1 VWYVG
6 GAPVV
11 LLLFFALV
19 GAQVLLRG
27 TPVDRV
33 LDLDGRAASCR
44 TDAPEFA
51 TFAELAAHTRL
62 DPGVR
67 IERLENGAV
76 FSRLW
81 SDLRSARRS
90 ITILSYFA
98 KPGRVAEL
106 LAEILIERARAGV
119 SVFWV
124 RDAVG
129 SGPLSR
135 AWFDRLRSAGIRIA
149 VFRPVRW
156 YKLDRAINR
165 SHMRAIV
172 VDGATGYTG
181 GFGFD
186 DNWLGGSDGV
196 IEWRDCS
203 VRVMGPAVEK
213 LQSAF
218 IAHWAEAANE
228 LLIDDRL
235 LAACAGRD
243 PGGPEHGAGSPVG
256 EAADSVTDLPDGD
269 ITAGDVVRLAGV
281 MTSTAHPGTT
291 NAERLLALTVGAAR
305 DRLHITNAYFVPD
318 AEFIDM
324 LCDASRRGVDVRVL
338 TNGPHVD
345 VPIARFAGRRRYD
358 RLLSAGVR
366 IYEYEPTVLH
376 SKTVVADGMWC
387 SIGTVNFDN
396 RSLAFN
402 DEVSALILDE
412 SFGASMHATFLADL
426 EQATEIRLESFR
438 RRSIT
443 QQTKERFAD
452 LIWRWL

>member
-1 VWYVG
+1 VWIVG
-6 GAPVV
+6 WAFII

-33 LDLDGRAASCR
+33 LDLDGRATSCR
-44 TDAPEFA
+44 TDEPEFA
-51 TFAELAAHTRL
+51 VFAEFAAHTRL

-67 IERLENGAV
+67 IERLDNGAV
-76 FSRLW
+76 FPRLW
-81 SDLRSARRS
+81 SDLQTARRS

-98 KPGRVAEL
+98 KPGRVAER
-106 LAEILIERARAGV
+106 LADILIDRARAGV
-119 SVFWV
+119 AVFWV

-129 SGPLSR
+129 SGPLNR
-135 AWFDRLRSAGIRIA
+135 AWFDRLRSAGIHIA

-186 DNWLGGSDGV
+186 DNWLGDGEGKG
-196 IEWRDCS
+196 EWRDCN
-203 VRVMGPAVEK
+203 VRVTGVAVGR

-228 LLIDDRL
+228 LLVDNRL
-235 LAACAGRD
+235 LESCAVD
-243 PGGPEHGAGSPVG
+243 ETGGSAHGSASRVEATTEPTDGVAGDTVDAGS
-256 EAADSVTDLPDGD
+256 
-269 ITAGDVVRLAGV
+269 VVRLAGI
-281 MTSTAHPGTT
+281 MTSSAHPGTT
-291 NAERLLALTVGAAR
+291 NAERLLALTVGASR

-338 TNGPHVD
+338 TNGPRVD
-345 VPIARFAGRRRYD
+345 VPFARFAGRRRYD
-358 RLLSAGVR
+358 KLLAAGVH

-376 SKTVVADGMWC
+376 SKTVVADGIWC

-412 SFGASMHATFLADL
+412 AFGASMHATFMTDL
-426 EQATEIRLESFR
+426 ERATEIRLDGFR
-438 RRSIT
+438 RRSFAERA
-443 QQTKERFAD
+443 KERFAD

>member
-1 VWYVG
+1 MWIVG
-6 GAPVV
+6 GVV
-11 LLLFFALV
+11 VILLLFFALV

-33 LDLDGRAASCR
+33 LDLDGLAASCR
-44 TDAPEFA
+44 TDAPEFP
-51 TFAELAAHTRL
+51 TFAEFAAHTRL

-67 IERLENGAV
+67 VERLENGAV
-76 FSRLW
+76 FARLW

-106 LAEILIERARAGV
+106 LAEILMERARAGV
-119 SVFWV
+119 AVFWV

-135 AWFDRLRSAGIRIA
+135 VYFDRLRAAGIRVA

-165 SHMRAIV
+165 SHMRAV
-172 VDGATGYTG
+172 VIDGATGYTG

-186 DNWLGGSDGV
+186 DNWLAAGNGEG
-196 IEWRDCS
+196 EWRDCN
-203 VRVMGPAVEK
+203 VRVTGLAVGR

-235 LAACAGRD
+235 LGPCA
-243 PGGPEHGAGSPVG
+243 PVATNLANGGATAGELP
-256 EAADSVTDLPDGD
+256 ADSTSGPDG
-269 ITAGDVVRLAGV
+269 GVVVRLAGI
-281 MTSTAHPGTT
+281 MTSSAHPGTT
-291 NAERLLALTVGAAR
+291 SAERLLALTVGAAR
-305 DRLHITNAYFVPD
+305 ETLHITNAYFVPD

-345 VPIARFAGRRRYD
+345 VPIARFAGRRRYEK
-358 RLLSAGVR
+358 LLRAGVR
-366 IYEYEPTVLH
+366 IYEYQPTVLH
-376 SKTVVADGMWC
+376 SKTVMADGVWC

-412 SFGASMHATFLADL
+412 SFGAAMHATFLIDL
-426 EQATEIRLESFR
+426 ERATEVRLETFL
-438 RRSIT
+438 RRSAAEHV
-443 QQTKERFAD
+443 KERFAD